1 MPPGSARPTA
11 SRTAVVMLM
20 LVVAA
25 AVVRLVVLPVN
36 EHLYGDAVARTE
48 MAERWARTP
57 HLITS
62 FADGAAQFGPL
73 HLYLIAAALEV
84 VNRND
89 ASRIVSFVFGVLT
102 VVPLYAVT
110 RRYFDGRA
118 AVWACLGFALWG
130 LHIQTSTT
138 GGSEAVALCLMWTA
152 FAAFARGLDDR
163 RILSFLAAA
172 VALNLAGATRY
183 DAWMYVPLMA
193 LVPPLAWTDDRAA
206 GLRLGLVFLVACLPF
221 PVFWMIGNQAA
232 LGDALYPLTFIDAF
246 HRTWAESA
254 GPGWPRWWLRAQGI
268 GFWPAMAFVTLTPGV
283 AALGITGMVIA
294 WRRHP
299 ATRWLSLAALVP
311 VLYYAA
317 RTTILFD
324 FVPLGR
330 FTVVQLS
337 LLLPFVLT
345 GFRWYEA
352 RCGALRARRLAI
364 ATVVLAVVVPV
375 GLGLFTLR
383 SSSTAATVLRP
394 ISPVSRNPPALMD
407 AADYIRT
414 EIVDRGATLA
424 IDSDATY
431 LDLQVGFFARLTDAA
446 AARMR
451 WPGFRERVEQAP
463 PAFVVLFDN
472 GLLAHEPWVV
482 LEGHTLVLAGS
493 TYREV
498 AGIAAPVRIFA
509 R

>member
-1 MPPGSARPTA
+1 RP
-11 SRTAVVMLM
+11 
-20 LVVAA
+20 
-25 AVVRLVVLPVN
+25 VRC
-36 EHLYGDAVARTE
+36 HA
-48 MAERWARTP
+48 
-57 HLITS
+57 
-62 FADGAAQFGPL
+62 
-73 HLYLIAAALEV
+73 
-84 VNRND
+84 
-89 ASRIVSFVFGVLT
+89 
-102 VVPLYAVT
+102 
-110 RRYFDGRA
+110 
-118 AVWACLGFALWG
+118 
-130 LHIQTSTT
+130 
-138 GGSEAVALCLMWTA
+138 
-152 FAAFARGLDDR
+152 ARGW
-163 RILSFLAAA
+163 ILPDS
-172 VALNLAGATRY
+172 VR
-183 DAWMYVPLMA
+183 
-193 LVPPLAWTDDRAA
+193 
-206 GLRLGLVFLVACLPF
+206 
-221 PVFWMIGNQAA
+221 
-232 LGDALYPLTFIDAF
+232 
-246 HRTWAESA
+246 
-254 GPGWPRWWLRAQGI
+254 
-268 GFWPAMAFVTLTPGV
+268 
-283 AALGITGMVIA
+283 
-294 WRRHP
+294 
-299 ATRWLSLAALVP
+299 
-311 VLYYAA
+311 
-317 RTTILFD
+317 
-324 FVPLGR
+324 LGR
-330 FTVVQLS
+330 FTVVQLA
-337 LLLPFVLT
+337 LLLPFVRT

-446 AARMR
+446 AGRMR
-451 WPGFRERVEQAP
+451 WPGARERVGQAP